1 MDDPKRAPRLPVWRR
16 NTLGHDLTPKLPEEL
31 RDIHR
36 RVRGD
41 LGDGARLSAGF
52 FIINCLATVVACY
65 GLLADST
72 AVVIGAMLIATLL
85 GPIAGIAL
93 GLVDGNA
100 PLLRTALL
108 SESLGVLAVVALATI
123 VGGIHHDIPATAE
136 MLSRTKPNLLDLVI
150 ALAGGAAM
158 AYALVSTN
166 LSAGVVGVAIATA
179 LVPPLSSCGLLLAR
193 GEWSLAGGAFLLFFT
208 NLVAIESAVSLV
220 LWLYGFRRAIRDSSD
235 AKVFVRTKIF
245 SIGLLLLLGIFL
257 YVNLSRAIDKN
268 QYQARVRKSLD
279 ASLSINPGR
288 FLKEIA
294 FEESKDGPTANAV
307 VYTPVSLTPEDVILL
322 ESRLPRHNDVP
333 LTLTITSIIVKETSR
348 TGYLHL
354 SEKPKEN
361 PKDPVKPEPPRNPES
376 DNFIGP
382 RLPN

>member
-1 MDDPKRAPRLPVWRR
+1 MDEPGRKPRLPIWRR
-16 NTLGHDLTPKLPEEL
+16 EKFGHDLTPKLPEEL
-31 RDIHR
+31 REIHR
-36 RVRGD
+36 RVRSD
-41 LGDGARLSAGF
+41 LGDGARLSWGF
-52 FIINCLATVVACY
+52 FIINSLATVVACY
-65 GLLADST
+65 GLLANST

-93 GLVDGNA
+93 GLVDGNS

-108 SESLGVLAVVALATI
+108 SEGLGVLAVVGLATI

-193 GEWSLAGGAFLLFFT
+193 GEWQLAGGAFLLFFT

-220 LWLYGFRRAIRDSSD
+220 LWLYGFRRAVRDVTD
-235 AKVFVRTKIF
+235 AQVFVRTKVF

-257 YVNLSRAIDKN
+257 YVNLSQAIDKN
-268 QYQARVRKSLD
+268 Q
-279 ASLSINPGR
+279 
-288 FLKEIA
+288 
-294 FEESKDGPTANAV
+294 
-307 VYTPVSLTPEDVILL
+307 
-322 ESRLPRHNDVP
+322 
-333 LTLTITSIIVKETSR
+333 
-348 TGYLHL
+348 
-354 SEKPKEN
+354 
-361 PKDPVKPEPPRNPES
+361 
-376 DNFIGP
+376 
-382 RLPN
+382 